1 MQVLMTNLKVSEA
14 QALRMSKDI
23 RKFAVAR
30 DGDDATGSRSVAWAK
45 KLCRGLEMHEGL
57 EPLLRHVGGVEKVL
71 LELEKRSRKHT
82 QVFQDIAQQ
91 HEALRD
97 GEEIDM
103 EEYSKAAEYMGH
115 EWWVRASHQR
125 IIDRID
131 QYYLLSAD
139 QMHRGHPPWVF
150 CKNNRLPK
158 GWREYTLQGRRM
170 FWNPEKMRM
179 QNQVPEGLTLA
190 QAPEPVEPP
199 VRLLDIGSSI
209 NRFKDWP
216 FYVEAHALDLQ
227 PAAEDVYQADF
238 FELEIVE
245 APDAESPL
253 CVKDGK
259 LEGLVATSFDVVV
272 LSLVLSFL
280 PSPEKRI
287 EMVAKARQCL
297 RDHRGLLFVVEGGSA
312 IMEGNWYQKD
322 AAAEWS
328 QAMETAGFKVMNFD
342 SQLREGRRSKPV
354 LQWTLETKEVEGTEL
369 APLVLGKEL
378 EW

>member
-1 MQVLMTNLKVSEA
+1 MLAAALWTPRPPVLLAPRVSPPERPRGPRRQRVVLGAAAAAAAAVSGARRYPKALEPTVQVLMTNLQVSEA
-14 QALRMSKDI
+14 YALRMSKDI

-45 KLCRGLEMHEGL
+45 KLCRGLEMHQGL

-91 HEALRD
+91 HEALRE
-97 GEEIDM
+97 GEDIDM
-103 EEYSKAAEYMGH
+103 EDYSKAAEYMGH

-170 FWNPEKMRM
+170 YWNPEKMRM
-179 QNQVPEGLTLA
+179 QNQVPEGLSMA
-190 QAPEPVEPP
+190 MAPEPVEPP
-199 VRLLDIGSSI
+199 VKLLDIGSSI

-216 FYVEAHALDLQ
+216 FYVEAHAVDLQ
-227 PAAEDVYQADF
+227 PAAEDVYQAEPRIIPWNAGASPVGCDTF
-238 FELEIVE
+238 VALPPA
-245 APDAESPL
+245 APPNT
-253 CVKDGK
+253 VIFGK
-259 LEGLVATSFDVVV
+259 NSDRPNGEGQSVRRY
-272 LSLVLSFL
+272 
-280 PSPEKRI
+280 P
-287 EMVAKARQCL
+287 
-297 RDHRGLLFVVEGGSA
+297 GGSF
-312 IMEGNWYQKD
+312 EPWK
-322 AAAEWS
+322 
-328 QAMETAGFKVMNFD
+328 K
-342 SQLREGRRSKPV
+342 
-354 LQWTLETKEVEGTEL
+354 
-369 APLVLGKEL
+369 
-378 EW
+378 

>member
-1 MQVLMTNLKVSEA
+1 MYWKENSDAPEYHPCCNLFCD
-14 QALRMSKDI
+14 LG
-23 RKFAVAR
+23 AR
-30 DGDDATGSRSVAWAK
+30 PRSYSCAK
-45 KLCRGLEMHEGL
+45 KNRRLENWYESKTMVSQWRYREPVYHSKLVQGL
-57 EPLLRHVGGVEKVL
+57 PACCAPVAAAQLRH
-71 LELEKRSRKHT
+71 
-82 QVFQDIAQQ
+82 A
-91 HEALRD
+91 
-97 GEEIDM
+97 
-103 EEYSKAAEYMGH
+103 
-115 EWWVRASHQR
+115 
-125 IIDRID
+125 
-131 QYYLLSAD
+131 
-139 QMHRGHPPWVF
+139 
-150 CKNNRLPK
+150 
-158 GWREYTLQGRRM
+158 
-170 FWNPEKMRM
+170 
-179 QNQVPEGLTLA
+179 
-190 QAPEPVEPP
+190 
-199 VRLLDIGSSI
+199 
-209 NRFKDWP
+209 WP

-227 PAAEDVYQADF
+227 PVAEDVHQADF
-238 FELEIVE
+238 FDLEIVE

-259 LEGLVATSFDVVV
+259 LEGLVAKSFDVVV

-354 LQWTLETKEVEGTEL
+354 LQWTLETKEVDDTEL